1 MELVFEAASEEAPG
15 ARWQALFRAR
25 WPAYKAWYLAE
36 GIAARPTYLRCRTAL
51 RRHMPELVP
60 VYEHLC
66 ALAGGSD
73 LSARFLSLYRPPPYI
88 SGCSQAVWR
97 GGEPVLIRNYDYDP
111 RLCDGLILDTAWSG
125 GRVIAAIDCLWGC
138 LDGINEAGLAVSL
151 SFGGR
156 RAVGDGFGIPIVLR
170 YVLEF
175 CGTAAEAAEV
185 LRRVPTHMAYNV
197 TAIDRTGAF
206 FTAQLAPDRPA
217 LIGQAPLATNH
228 QGEIEWQR
236 HADATASIE
245 RERFLSSLLSKP
257 ATSAPQLADA
267 FLRRPLYSRA
277 YERGYGTLYTAIYRP
292 ARGEV
297 EYRWPEVSWTFSF
310 AAFEEG
316 VIRIHLLSETVKPM
330 PATVT
335 GGEADA

>member
-1 MELVFEAASEEAPG
+1 MELVFAAVQERAPG
-15 ARWQALFRAR
+15 ATWQSLFRAR

-36 GIAARPTYLRCRTAL
+36 GIAARPTYLQCMSAL
-51 RRHMPELVP
+51 RGHMPELIP
-60 VYEHLC
+60 IYERLC

-97 GGEPVLIRNYDYDP
+97 DGEPVLIRNYDYDP
-111 RLCDGLILDTAWSG
+111 RLCDALIMDTAWSG
-125 GRVIAAIDCLWGC
+125 GRVIASVDCLWGC
-138 LDGINEAGLAVSL
+138 LDGMNQSGLAVSL

-156 RAVGDGFGIPIVLR
+156 RAIGDGFGIPIVLR

-175 CGTAAEAAEV
+175 CRTAAEAAEV
-185 LRRVPTHMAYNV
+185 LRRVPSHMAYNV

-206 FTAQLAPDRPA
+206 FTAYLAPHRPA
-217 LIGQAPLATNH
+217 EISQAPLATNH

-245 RERFLSSLLSKP
+245 RERFLSDL
-257 ATSAPQLADA
+257 LADPA
-267 FLRRPLYSRA
+267 LTAPKLANSFLRRPLRSSA
-277 YERGYGTLYTAIYRP
+277 YERGFGTLYTAIYRP

-297 EYRWPEVSWTFSF
+297 EFRWPAASWTFSF
-310 AAFEEG
+310 ADFEQG
-316 VIRIHLLSETVKPM
+316 KRRIQLSQKP
-330 PATVT
+330 PPVLAATT
-335 GGEADA
+335 GGEAEP

>member
-1 MELVFEAASEEAPG
+1 MELVFEAVSEDAPG
-15 ARWQALFRAR
+15 AGWQARFCAR

-36 GIAARPTYLRCRTAL
+36 GIAARPTYLQCRTAL
-51 RRHMPELVP
+51 RRHMPELMP
-60 VYEHLC
+60 LYERLC

-97 GGEPVLIRNYDYDP
+97 GGEPVLVRNYDYDP
-111 RLCDGLILDTAWSG
+111 RLCDGLILRTAWSE
-125 GRVIAAIDCLWGC
+125 GRVIASTDCLWGC
-138 LDGINEAGLAVSL
+138 LDGMNEAGLAVSL

-175 CGTAAEAAEV
+175 CRTAADAADV

-197 TAIDRTGAF
+197 TAIDRAGAF

-217 LIGQAPLATNH
+217 LIGEAPVATNH
-228 QGEIEWQR
+228 QGDVEWQR
-236 HADATASIE
+236 HADATASVE
-245 RERFLSSLLSKP
+245 RERFLARLLSKR
-257 ATSAPQLADA
+257 ATGAPQLADA
-267 FLRRPLYSRA
+267 FLRPPLHSKA
-277 YERGYGTLYTAIYRP
+277 YARGYGTLYTAIYRP

-297 EYRWPEVSWTFSF
+297 EYRWPELSWTLSF
-310 AAFEEG
+310 AAFGEG
-316 VIRIHLLSETVKPM
+316 VRSLQLRSET
-330 PATVT
+330 A
-335 GGEADA
+335 